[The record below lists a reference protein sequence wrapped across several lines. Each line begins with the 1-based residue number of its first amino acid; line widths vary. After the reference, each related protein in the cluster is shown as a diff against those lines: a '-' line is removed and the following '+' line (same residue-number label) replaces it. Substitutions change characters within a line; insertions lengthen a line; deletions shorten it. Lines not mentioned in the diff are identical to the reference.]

1 MNWAR
6 QDARECTM
14 HNKSETNNDSKHW
27 KRTLRE
33 GLLFTSVELPAWSA
47 RVRNRRR
54 QHRPHRPSVEP
65 SLFSSP
71 RALHNSILKAAP
83 FNPSLFFFSCGRDP
97 VQSTLLLDGFGHGL
111 ELVLAWPGLER
122 FKLIRTWPGALSLP
136 AAASFQ
142 SFGSLLVV
150 AHQDLSQSCR
160 VLQQQR
166 CQSWRV
172 IFDTLNT

>member
-1 MNWAR
+1 MAHLCERISNTATVCDVFGAYESCLVAGCLMNWAR

-33 GLLFTSVELPAWSA
+33 CLLFTSVELSAWSA

-71 RALHNSILKAAP
+71 RALHNSILNFK
-83 FNPSLFFFSCGRDP
+83 
-97 VQSTLLLDGFGHGL
+97 LLLSIRAFSS
-111 ELVLAWPGLER
+111 LAVAATPSSRLCFLMVSDMAWSSYWPSM
-122 FKLIRTWPGALSLP
+122 A
-136 AAASFQ
+136 
-142 SFGSLLVV
+142 
-150 AHQDLSQSCR
+150 
-160 VLQQQR
+160 
-166 CQSWRV
+166 
-172 IFDTLNT
+172 